1 MLAMLNGM
9 LREKLLLPMFGDVAA
24 LVSSGVLLSVGILL
38 VAWLA
43 VPWFGALPARE
54 WRLIGLFWLGLTLA
68 FEFGFG
74 RLVQH
79 KAWADLFSAYTFQ
92 GGNLWPLVLAVTLLA
107 PWVAARLRGR
117 VQASGAAGMERRT

>member
-1 MLAMLNGM
+1 MRAIICPDYGPPEI
-9 LREKLLLPMFGDVAA
+9 LRVEERPEP
-24 LVSSGVLLSVGILL
+24 
-38 VAWLA
+38 
-43 VPWFGALPARE
+43 VPGP
-54 WRLIGLFWLGLTLA
+54 GQV
-68 FEFGFG
+68 
-74 RLVQH
+74 LVQH